1 MSEAEVEAATEAPL
15 RKMLLSP
22 MIWSRSKE
30 VHQTLQFTG
39 KQEE

>member
-1 MSEAEVEAATEAPL
+1 VSEAEVEAATEAPL

-30 VHQTLQFTG
+30 VQTLQFPG